1 VKRKTTRKKQ
11 SKEKSPTYRLMP
23 ELVPAPLWRVSAYR
37 LFGKT
42 KPWKEIRQDTLER
55 AGNKCGAC
63 DADGPQLSCHDAWS
77 YDDKTC
83 VATLIGF
90 EIRCHAC
97 HNATHIGRA
106 NALGFE
112 QDAHAQLRRVNGCT
126 QREVDAMVEAA
137 MGLWEKRS
145 RKAWTV
151 AVAAELLR
159 RYPRLAE
166 VPLMV
171 DARTPTETAPTLFEA

>member
-1 VKRKTTRKKQ
+1 MMKTKRKKATKVAT
-11 SKEKSPTYRLMP
+11 EKSKTYRLMP
-23 ELVPAPLWRVSAYR
+23 ELVPAPLWGVSAYR

-42 KPWKEIRQDTLER
+42 KPWKEIRQDTLQL

-63 DADGPQLSCHDAWS
+63 DANGPRLSCHDAWS

-90 EIRCHAC
+90 EIRCHSC

-112 QDAHAQLRRVNGCT
+112 HEAHAQLRKVNGCT
-126 QREVDAMVEAA
+126 QDEVDAIVDAA
-137 MGLWEKRS
+137 MALWERRGAKT
-145 RKAWTV
+145 WTV
-151 AVAAELLR
+151 VVASYLLE

-166 VPLMV
+166 VPQMV
-171 DARTPTETAPTLFEA
+171 GESNT

>member
-1 VKRKTTRKKQ
+1 MMKVKRKTTPTKK
-11 SKEKSPTYRLMP
+11 SKAKSTKTYRLAP
-23 ELVPAPLWRVSAYR
+23 ELVPAPLWGVSAYR
-37 LFGKT
+37 RFGKT
-42 KPWKEIRQDTLER
+42 KPWKEIRQDTLEL

-90 EIRCHAC
+90 EIRCQAC

-112 QDAHAQLRRVNGCT
+112 QEAHAQLRRVNGCT
-126 QREVDAMVEAA
+126 QEEVDAMVEAA
-137 MGLWEKRS
+137 MNLWEKRS
-145 RKAWTV
+145 GKTWTV
-151 AVAAELLR
+151 VIAPYLLE

-166 VPLMV
+166 VPLMS
-171 DARTPTETAPTLFEA
+171 PTA

>member
-1 VKRKTTRKKQ
+1 MKPKTK
-11 SKEKSPTYRLMP
+11 TYRLAP
-23 ELVPAPLWRVSAYR
+23 EPVPAPLWGVSAYR

-42 KPWKEIRQDTLER
+42 KPWKEIRHDTLEL

-77 YDDKTC
+77 YDDTRC

-97 HNATHIGRA
+97 HNATHVGRA

-112 QDAHAQLRRVNGCT
+112 QDAYAQLREVNGCT
-126 QREVDAMVEAA
+126 QDEVDAMVGAA
-137 MGLWEKRS
+137 MDLWEKR
-145 RKAWTV
+145 RAKTWTV
-151 AVAAELLR
+151 VVAPYLLE

-166 VPLMV
+166 VPLMI
-171 DARTPTETAPTLFEA
+171 PK

>member
-1 VKRKTTRKKQ
+1 MKVKRKTTAKK
-11 SKEKSPTYRLMP
+11 KSRVKPKTYRLMP

-42 KPWKEIRQDTLER
+42 KPWKEIRQDTLEL

-77 YDDKTC
+77 YDDTRC
-83 VATLIGF
+83 IATLIGF
-90 EIRCHAC
+90 EIRCHPC

-106 NALGFE
+106 NALGYE
-112 QDAHAQLRRVNGCT
+112 QEAHAQLRTVNGCT

-137 MGLWEKRS
+137 MNLWEKRS

-151 AVAAELLR
+151 IVAPYLLE

-171 DARTPTETAPTLFEA
+171 PTA